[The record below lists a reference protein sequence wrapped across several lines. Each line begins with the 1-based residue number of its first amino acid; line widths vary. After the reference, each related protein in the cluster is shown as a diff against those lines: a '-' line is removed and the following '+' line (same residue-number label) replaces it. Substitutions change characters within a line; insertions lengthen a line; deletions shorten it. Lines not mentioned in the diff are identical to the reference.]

1 MKMKEVLERT
11 GLTDRAVRLY
21 IANDLVAP
29 ECNRGYTGRN
39 NYDFSEEDVEILQK
53 IALLRK
59 ADFSLEQI
67 RALQSGGE
75 EARAALTQYLEE
87 KREEYHRDGLILE
100 ALTGLPGE
108 EVPDLDE
115 LCKRLTEGFREKKV
129 PQSDL
134 KVTWKERLESVFF
147 LVVSGIGALFFLFV
161 NWSIRLEMIERFPFR
176 KWTSFPEVRIAWGAH
191 LVVFL
196 PVALLIWVFQMYC
209 KRRLVPKKRKRRL
222 ITACIVVALSVLYT
236 LGPGNIAIYMVQMAP
251 VIYSETEDPD
261 NYMVLGTDMQDAADY
276 LLEIFPHHIPEEA
289 YMEGS
294 NWYSENRYLETTK
307 YYYRYA
313 DFIDEDF
320 DIFAQWVLT
329 EAAFR
334 EEIQRVK
341 TNLADRE
348 IYERQWGDWICLSL
362 TESDFEEVTSY
373 YYHYFFA
380 YNPKTHMVRYI
391 YSHCQDGGGIYASPY
406 FLTLDWDN

>member
-1 MKMKEVLERT
+1 MKEVLERT

-29 ECNRGYTGRN
+29 ECSRGYTGRN

-67 RALQSGGE
+67 KSLQAGGE
-75 EARAALTQYLEE
+75 EARTALASYLEE
-87 KREEYHRDGLILE
+87 KREEYLRDGLILE
-100 ALTGLPGE
+100 ALAGLPGE
-108 EVPDLDE
+108 EVPNLDE
-115 LCKRLTEGFREKKV
+115 LCNRLTEGFREKKV

-134 KVTWKERLESVFF
+134 KVTWKERLESIFF
-147 LVVSGIGALFFLFV
+147 LVVSGIGALFFLLV

-176 KWTSFPEVRIAWGAH
+176 KWTSFPEVWIAWGAH

-196 PVALLIWVFQMYC
+196 PVVLLIWVFLMYC

-222 ITACIVVALSVLYT
+222 ITACIAVALSVLYT
-236 LGPGNIAIYMVQMAP
+236 LGPGNIALYMVQMAP

-294 NWYSENRYLETTK
+294 NWYSANRYLETTK

-329 EAAFR
+329 EDAFQ

-348 IYERQWGDWICLSL
+348 IYERKWGDWICLSL
-362 TESDFEEVTSY
+362 TQADFEEVTSY